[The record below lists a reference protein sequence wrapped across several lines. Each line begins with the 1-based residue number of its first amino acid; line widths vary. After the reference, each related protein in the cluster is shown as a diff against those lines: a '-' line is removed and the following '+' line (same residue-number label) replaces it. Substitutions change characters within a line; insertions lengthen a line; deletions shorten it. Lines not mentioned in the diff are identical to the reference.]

1 MTQRALYIAA
11 YDISDARRLRRAL
24 DTLKCYA
31 TGGQESLFECYLSVA
46 ERLRLIE
53 EMRCIVDGEED
64 RFVLLRL
71 EQRATARRS
80 ALRLNRRIPTFST

>member
-64 RFVLLRL
+64 RLCCCAWNSVPRHD
-71 EQRATARRS
+71 ARHCG
-80 ALRLNRRIPTFST
+80 